1 MHTYDII
8 SSVALLSSS
17 LSSCK
22 DVRILYRF
30 QEVFFHL
37 FGQIGDIPVHVAG
50 TRYVSPVIG
59 IVIVLPAVGD
69 PPKPKVGILVTAPVA
84 NKTMLFEGVNQRR

>member
-1 MHTYDII
+1 MHTYDTI
-8 SSVALLSSS
+8 SSVDLLSSS

-50 TRYVSPVIG
+50 TRYVL
-59 IVIVLPAVGD
+59 VLPAVGD